1 MELLQ
6 LKYFCHAANTEN
18 FSQTARKFG
27 VPPSDISQSI
37 RRLEKELS
45 VSLFIRQSNRI
56 SLSHQGQTFYQGI
69 SAALALIDDSVDAIA
84 GTPDHP
90 KINICIN
97 TNRRIVMQAIEE
109 FKKHWPNVDISAK
122 YFSDPTSDAFDLII
136 ANNDIRLVSYKKQK
150 LLSEE
155 LAFAVNCQNQLAS
168 SPQLTALQLAEQ
180 PFITMNE
187 QSSLFELTNTICTDL
202 GFQPHIAIQCDD
214 PFYIRKCVELNVGIS
229 IVPVF
234 SWQGQFSDSIVL
246 RPIHGYTRNTFLY
259 TDPGRHS
266 SPFVKEFIAILMG
279 ECAAS
284 QGTYISSDKNAS
296 VCT

>member
-18 FSQTARKFG
+18 FSETARKFG

-45 VSLFIRQSNRI
+45 VSLFNRQSNRI
-56 SLSHQGQTFYQGI
+56 SLSQQGQAFYRSV
-69 SAALALIDDSVDAIA
+69 SAALVLIDDSVAA
-84 GTPDHP
+84 VTHAHSHQ
-90 KINICIN
+90 KITLCIN
-97 TNRRIVMQAIEE
+97 TNRRIVMQAIER
-109 FKKHWPNVDISAK
+109 FKKQWPDVDISAK
-122 YFSDPTSDAFDLII
+122 YFSDPTADDFDLII
-136 ANNDIRLVSYKKQK
+136 ANDDSRLRSYQKQA

-155 LAFAVNCQNQLAS
+155 LAFAVNCRNQLADRET
-168 SPQLTALQLAEQ
+168 LTAAQLATQ

-187 QSSLFELTNTICTDL
+187 QSSLFSLTHTICTDL
-202 GFQPHIAIQCDD
+202 GFTPHIAIQCDD

-246 RPIHGYTRNTFLY
+246 KPIRGYTRDTFLY
-259 TDPGRHS
+259 TDPGKPHS
-266 SPFVKEFIAILMG
+266 PSVSQFITILIE
-279 ECAAS
+279 ECRTA
-284 QGTYISSDKNAS
+284 
-296 VCT
+296 